1 MRKTLYLI
9 SVTLVISAFFFFFK
23 IGKSKIQK
31 PKPEQADKKSLSKEE
46 QIVQQRVIKEI
57 QNFLNYNG
65 EQQEDIL

>member
-9 SVTLVISAFFFFFK
+9 SVTLVISAFLLGFK

-31 PKPEQADKKSLSKEE
+31 SKPVQEDKKSLSKEDE
-46 QIVQQRVIKEI
+46 IVQQRVIKEI